1 MSGGGGTPGV
11 ALSAV
16 AIPGRTVV
24 APQGWR
30 GLCLEEVPK
39 SCGIGKKRNN
49 KKKFKL
55 KHNFKNKHIQLY
67 TNTHSILFLTSEV
80 VLMAS

>member
-16 AIPGRTVV
+16 AIPGRTVA
-24 APQGWR
+24 APRGWR
-30 GLCLEEVPK
+30 GLCLGEVPK
-39 SCGIGKKRNN
+39 SCGIGKK
-49 KKKFKL
+49 KKQLKKFKL
-55 KHNFKNKHIQLY
+55 KNNFKNKYIQLY